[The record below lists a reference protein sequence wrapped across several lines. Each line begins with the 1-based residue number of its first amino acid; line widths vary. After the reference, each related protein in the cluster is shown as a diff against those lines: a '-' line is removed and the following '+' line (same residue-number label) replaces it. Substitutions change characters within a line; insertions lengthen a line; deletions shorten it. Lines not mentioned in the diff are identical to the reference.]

1 MYVSREGP
9 ESWFVEELEKLRLK
23 MGGIGSNTT
32 YFYYSL
38 SPDPPVASSL
48 RALFLL
54 SPSSPLLSPVVMCAV
69 AVHKTKRKYDSDW
82 QGWKI
87 EFFSKKKNY
96 LHDYLL
102 RLLYYLLLR
111 CVLWLYI
118 KQKKKYDSDW

>member
-54 SPSSPLLSPVVMCAV
+54 SPSSPLPSPVVMCAV
-69 AVHKTKRKYDSDW
+69 AVHKTKRKYDSD
-82 QGWKI
+82 
-87 EFFSKKKNY
+87 
-96 LHDYLL
+96 
-102 RLLYYLLLR
+102 
-111 CVLWLYI
+111 
-118 KQKKKYDSDW
+118 